1 MTSASVAPAPTSPG
15 WQAAL
20 DLRFQRW
27 DRRTVLAHCAH
38 HGPLRVQRSFH
49 PEGGQVCHVA
59 LLHPPGGVVGG
70 DDLRIDIALDPG
82 SHALVTTPAAGKFYR
97 SAGPWARQAQH
108 LTVAAN
114 AALEWLPQ
122 ETIVYDGARVRTLTR
137 VELQGD
143 ARFIGWDIVC
153 LGRPAADERWQTG
166 DYLQDLEL
174 WRDGEPLYLERGR
187 YAGSAP
193 VMGAAWGLQGHPVFA
208 TLVCA
213 GSPPDA
219 VGAIRAGWQTLA
231 APSRVEAEA
240 TVSQLDGVLIA
251 RYLGPS
257 TARARQLLI
266 LAWSL
271 LRPILLDRPPCPSRF
286 WAT

>member
-1 MTSASVAPAPTSPG
+1 
-15 WQAAL
+15 
-20 DLRFQRW
+20 
-27 DRRTVLAHCAH
+27 
-38 HGPLRVQRSFH
+38 
-49 PEGGQVCHVA
+49 
-59 LLHPPGGVVGG
+59 
-70 DDLRIDIALDPG
+70 
-82 SHALVTTPAAGKFYR
+82 
-97 SAGPWARQAQH
+97 
-108 LTVAAN
+108 
-114 AALEWLPQ
+114 
-122 ETIVYDGARVRTLTR
+122 
-137 VELQGD
+137 
-143 ARFIGWDIVC
+143 
-153 LGRPAADERWQTG
+153 
-166 DYLQDLEL
+166 
-174 WRDGEPLYLERGR
+174 
-187 YAGSAP
+187 
-193 VMGAAWGLQGHPVFA
+193 MGAAWGLRGHPVFA